1 MLKIKNFKQKFAALL
16 VAIMITGVISG
27 VAAPKTYGDETT
39 PTPTPKAVPAIT
51 DTNGDTT
58 TPEATSEVPRA
69 ANSLVIKHGFT
80 AAPIYDWKTNKKIG
94 SIYNGFAINI
104 ESQQDGKAF
113 FLLPLLDKK
122 NADKSAAKKV
132 YVPIKYLTK
141 GYVEPQAVILM
152 ISLDKIT
159 VHKNA
164 PIYDKDGKKI
174 AAFKDAVGAMNF
186 IQKTAK
192 GYMFIIDGNVVYVK
206 ENDAKFEAYKQ
217 K

>member
-1 MLKIKNFKQKFAALL
+1 MIKIKNFKQKCASLL

-27 VAAPKTYGDETT
+27 IAAPNAYGDETT
-39 PTPTPKAVPAIT
+39 STPTPTVVPV
-51 DTNGDTT
+51 TT
-58 TPEATSEVPRA
+58 TVNSDTAIPEVTSEVPRA
-69 ANSLVIKHGFT
+69 ANSLVIKHGFN

-104 ESQQDGKAF
+104 ESQKDGKAF
-113 FLLPLLDKK
+113 FMLPLLDKK
-122 NADKSAAKKV
+122 NSDKSVAKKV

-159 VHKNA
+159 IHKNA

-174 AAFKDAVGAMNF
+174 AAFKDAVGPMNF

-192 GYMFIIDGNVVYVK
+192 GYMFTIDGNVVYVK
-206 ENDAKFEAYKQ
+206 VKDAKFEAYKQ